1 MEERHDARDEA
12 DTSAPVDASGDAA
25 LVDASPSPT
34 DTALDAPEDAQEDD
48 EMTVLQRERDEYLEL
63 ARRVQAEFENYR
75 KRMTR
80 EQTNIVERATER
92 LVEELLPVLD
102 AFELAVMSLEAD
114 DRVRKGVELV
124 YAELLGV
131 LERSGLERIDA
142 KGQSFDPNE
151 HEAVMEEARPA
162 DVPDGPPVV
171 TDIMRTGYRLKGRV
185 LRPAMVK
192 VAR

>member
-1 MEERHDARDEA
+1 VEE
-12 DTSAPVDASGDAA
+12 SAPVDDHAEARETNGRADTN
-25 LVDASPSPT
+25 DT
-34 DTALDAPEDAQEDD
+34 DQAEDPLYAE
-48 EMTVLQRERDEYLEL
+48 LRREREEYLEL

-80 EQTNIVERATER
+80 EQTQIVERATER

-102 AFELAVMSLEAD
+102 SFELALLNLEAD
-114 DRVRKGVELV
+114 ERVQKGLELV

-131 LERSGLERIDA
+131 LERAGLARIDP
-142 KGQSFDPNE
+142 KGQEFDPNE

-162 DVPDGPPVV
+162 DQPDGPPVV

>member
-1 MEERHDARDEA
+1 MGDGNEAGAERESTGVEE
-12 DTSAPVDASGDAA
+12 SAPVDDSPEAGDTN
-25 LVDASPSPT
+25 DT
-34 DTALDAPEDAQEDD
+34 DQAEDPLYAE
-48 EMTVLQRERDEYLEL
+48 LRREREEYLEL

-80 EQTNIVERATER
+80 EQTQIVERATER

-102 AFELAVMSLEAD
+102 SFELALLNLEAD
-114 DRVRKGVELV
+114 ERVQKGLELV

-131 LERSGLERIDA
+131 LERAGLARIDP
-142 KGQSFDPNE
+142 KGQEFDPNE
-151 HEAVMEEARPA
+151 HEAVMEETRPA
-162 DVPDGPPVV
+162 DQPDGPPVV

>member
-1 MEERHDARDEA
+1 MDGTDDVRQETGA
-12 DTSAPVDASGDAA
+12 VGDAA
-25 LVDASPSPT
+25 PVAADPEARDAREEEAAT
-34 DTALDAPEDAQEDD
+34 LEDD
-48 EMTVLQRERDEYLEL
+48 ELSRARAERDEYLEL

-80 EQTNIVERATER
+80 EQTALIERATER

-102 AFELAVMSLEAD
+102 AFDLALLNLEGD
-114 DRVRKGVELV
+114 ERVQKGVELV

-131 LERSGLERIDA
+131 LERNGLARIGER
-142 KGQSFDPNE
+142 GEEFDPNE
-151 HEAVMEEARPA
+151 HEAVMQEERAAGA
-162 DVPDGPPVV
+162 DEGPPVV
-171 TDIMRTGYRLKGRV
+171 ADVMRAGYRVKGRV